1 MALAA
6 VILAALAV
14 AAAAGTQTAPSSQVK
29 KSAFDKSAME
39 AYVRHLFLYGP
50 QIKVEVDDPKPSQ
63 LTGFKEVV
71 VRASAG
77 QASEVRQ
84 FYVSKD
90 GQKILQATVWD
101 INANPFERDLKLLKT
116 DLSPSFCTPGAPVV
130 IVLFSDFQCQYC
142 RQEGKMLR
150 EQLLKAYPNQVRV
163 YFKDMPLQQIHP
175 WATAAA
181 IAGRCV
187 FRQKPL
193 AFWDYH
199 DFIFEQQPGIT
210 EANLKDKIGEFA
222 RSKSLDQVQLNSCME
237 RNLTLPEIE
246 KSMAEARALGV
257 NSTPTMYIN
266 GRKIAFSITWENL
279 KQVIDF
285 ELNYQKT
292 AQNAG
297 EQCCTVK
304 LASPLDPK

>member
-1 MALAA
+1 M
-6 VILAALAV
+6 AV
-14 AAAAGTQTAPSSQVK
+14 AGAQAARTAAK
-29 KSAFDKSAME
+29 KSAFDKPAME
-39 AYVRHLFLYGP
+39 AYVRHLFLYGT

-63 LTGFKEVV
+63 LPGFREVV

-84 FYVSKD
+84 FYVSRD

-116 DLSPSFCTPGAPVV
+116 DLSPSFGTAGAPVV
-130 IVLFSDFQCQYC
+130 IVVFSDFQCQYC

-150 EQLLKAYPNQVRV
+150 EQLLKAYPTQVRV

-175 WATAAA
+175 WAMTAA

-199 DFIFEQQPGIT
+199 DYIFEQQPNLSEG
-210 EANLKDKIGEFA
+210 NLKDKINEFA
-222 RSKSLDQVQLNSCME
+222 GSKGLDQVQLSSC
-237 RNLTLPEIE
+237 IE
-246 KSMAEARALGV
+246 KKLTAPEVEKSLAEARTLGV
-257 NSTPTMYIN
+257 NSTPTLYIN

-279 KQVIDF
+279 KQIVDF